1 MLQGLVFKEPQ
12 RNERRGREWVREMHD
27 ALLIAETYS
36 RTFANFHKE
45 GSGYLLENVAGFG

>member
-1 MLQGLVFKEPQ
+1 MFKEPQ